1 MKELLK
7 NETFCNGVAI
17 GINIYQQKVVI
28 ASEVKEPL
36 RIGEKLYY
44 VQDGR
49 ERLQE
54 AIEKICK

>member
-17 GINIYQQKVVI
+17 GINLYQQKVVI
-28 ASEVKEPL
+28 ASEEKEPL

>member
-17 GINIYQQKVVI
+17 GINLYQQKVVI